1 MNKKARLYG
10 INRIVPFTKIKD
22 FHQKSNQKQVLNR
35 STEHRK
41 KYNQIQE
48 QNSEKHQGSKL
59 VLNKSKKV
67 KLDRNIYNNEKQLK
81 IKEYSNTIGTDEK
94 AEDNQ
99 ISEKDF
105 FKETDNEERYE
116 TDSNRK
122 NLLKIYN
129 NDKIERK
136 YQKSKINKSRINRE
150 EEGGNDNASKDKEDD
165 IIYRTMYKSSKK
177 NINKVKEKE
186 EKIKENKDKELDF
199 KDQSYKDEK
208 SVDNNKLG
216 ITMEQTDNL
225 HYNKD
230 DKKIHLNAYNSKNKR
245 RKSSIKKSRP
255 KYDYKDSKSLSN
267 NYSENENIYSPK
279 TYGKRNFNYIYDL
292 NQERVIDMFI
302 IDDDYDIKFLTKTKK
317 KINRK
322 NNIFREIIIE
332 NYGPN
337 MPIKKDEFIGF
348 IFIRKSKGKKMYKLE
363 LPDDLEKINEIFKN
377 EEIMIKNQ
385 IIQIIPEQK
394 LLAINTQTQN
404 ELKKTMNEKNLEKE
418 IERDKEIIKDK
429 ERQITLLKN
438 KIEDLNNTIKKQTKQ
453 ITTIEKEMKN
463 AKLASEQ
470 IKDSFQNLE
479 NENKSLKSQLQ
490 AYKMK
495 RKSLQMQM
503 EEGANQSL
511 QEMKDRIQ
519 KYKNEL
525 RKPSLVEEKEKENR
539 RKSNIYNQNANNMS
553 EKNKN
558 KNNNRNSI
566 YSSHSV
572 DSEKKEEFPIMNQNV
587 IDKKEEDGKNNEE
600 EEYEDD
606 YNYDMY
612 DEKDP
617 KARKM
622 KKAMA
627 RFRKKYKDIIIE
639 NKKNLKIKEKE
650 EKEDLE
656 KKELE
661 GINQNLI
668 LKEKEEKEKEEKERK
683 EKENKEKEE
692 KERKEKE
699 RKEKEKKE
707 KEEREKK
714 ERERKEKERKE
725 KEEKER
731 KEKERK
737 EKERKEK
744 EEKERKEKER
754 KEKEKKEREEKERK
768 EKEKEKKVLPNKL
781 APNNF
786 AKMLA
791 DKMKF
796 GPMGAAPLRKP
807 GGGVDNNTKPTLI
820 IEKKVDVV
828 NLIEGQPFKRKTK
841 KKPTRIMFVE

>member
-1 MNKKARLYG
+1 MIHIY
-10 INRIVPFTKIKD
+10 IKT
-22 FHQKSNQKQVLNR
+22 F
-35 STEHRK
+35 
-41 KYNQIQE
+41 
-48 QNSEKHQGSKL
+48 
-59 VLNKSKKV
+59 
-67 KLDRNIYNNEKQLK
+67 
-81 IKEYSNTIGTDEK
+81 
-94 AEDNQ
+94 
-99 ISEKDF
+99 
-105 FKETDNEERYE
+105 
-116 TDSNRK
+116 
-122 NLLKIYN
+122 
-129 NDKIERK
+129 
-136 YQKSKINKSRINRE
+136 
-150 EEGGNDNASKDKEDD
+150 
-165 IIYRTMYKSSKK
+165 
-177 NINKVKEKE
+177 NIN
-186 EKIKENKDKELDF
+186 I
-199 KDQSYKDEK
+199 
-208 SVDNNKLG
+208 
-216 ITMEQTDNL
+216 
-225 HYNKD
+225 
-230 DKKIHLNAYNSKNKR
+230 
-245 RKSSIKKSRP
+245 IKKSRP

-337 MPIKKDEFIGF
+337 MPIKKDKFNGF

-525 RKPSLVEEKEKENR
+525 RKPSLVEEKENR

-558 KNNNRNSI
+558 KNNKRNSI
-566 YSSHSV
+566 YSSQSV
-572 DSEKKEEFPIMNQNV
+572 DSKKKEEFPIMNQNV

-737 EKERKEK
+737 EKE
-744 EEKERKEKER
+744 
-754 KEKEKKEREEKERK
+754 KKEREEKERK